1 VARSRWGA
9 GLEGVRISPWF
20 LSVVA
25 RRLAL
30 AFVLGIALATPAVGQ
45 EQGRQEPPT
54 TPADFPPVPPKEPAP
69 GVPEPPLSGF
79 VEAGLNYNILTDGQK
94 DWFGQYVR
102 GVVDYKHRDIF
113 AYEIFHLEKFGDQGT
128 FFALGNTHV
137 FTPEWYTSISV
148 GASAGGFFWPQFR
161 VDAFLSKKW
170 LERQQLITTI
180 GFGYHDAK
188 DVHYDYDLFIGATY
202 YFDGPWIVEAGLHY
216 NISEPGDVTAPG
228 PFIAV
233 TNGRNK
239 EYFLVLRFGFGR
251 EAYQVVGPTT
261 SITDFASQVV
271 TLTWRKWLTRDWG
284 FKVQG
289 EYYHNPFYERL
300 GFELGIFRDF

>member
-1 VARSRWGA
+1 M
-9 GLEGVRISPWF
+9 SPCF

-30 AFVLGIALATPAVGQ
+30 AFVLGIALASPAVGQ

-148 GASAGGFFWPQFR
+148 GTSAGGFFWPQFR

-289 EYYHNPFYERL
+289 EYYHNPFYERF